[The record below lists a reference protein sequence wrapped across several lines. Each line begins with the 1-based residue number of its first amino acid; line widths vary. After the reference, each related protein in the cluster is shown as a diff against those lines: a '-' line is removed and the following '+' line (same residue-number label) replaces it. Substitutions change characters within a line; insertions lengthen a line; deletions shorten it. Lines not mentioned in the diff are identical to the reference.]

1 MKKTLDYIDQ
11 LAALKGWET
20 DYQIAKGLGIKTPTM
35 TRYRRH
41 GGTLDNDTAWK
52 VAEGLGIDAV
62 EIIAAAEIE
71 RAERSENAEKAA
83 IWKARFQA
91 VTAHVAGVL
100 GLIALPYLIRATD
113 QLCILCQIADRG
125 RRTQAKRQLA

>member
-1 MKKTLDYIDQ
+1 MNKTLDYIDQ

-52 VAEGLGIDAV
+52 VAEGLGIDAM

-71 RAERSENAEKAA
+71 RAERADNTEKAA
-83 IWKARFQA
+83 VWKRRFQA
-91 VTAHVAGVL
+91 VSHSAATIF
-100 GLIALPYLIRATD
+100 GLIALPYGIWLTD
-113 QLCILCQIADRG
+113 RLCILCSIEDRPG
-125 RRTQAKRQLA
+125 LKRQVA

>member
-11 LAALKGWET
+11 LAALKGWDT

-52 VAEGLGIDAV
+52 VAEGLGIDAM

-71 RAERSENAEKAA
+71 RAERADNTEKAA
-83 IWKARFQA
+83 VWKRRFQA
-91 VTAHVAGVL
+91 VSHSAATIL
-100 GLIALPYLIRATD
+100 GIIALPYGIWLADR
-113 QLCILCQIADRG
+113 LCILC
-125 RRTQAKRQLA
+125 

>member
-52 VAEGLGIDAV
+52 VAEGLGIDAM

-71 RAERSENAEKAA
+71 RAERADNTEKAA
-83 IWKARFQA
+83 VWKRRFQA
-91 VTAHVAGVL
+91 VSHSAATIF
-100 GLIALPYLIRATD
+100 GLIALPYGIWLTD
-113 QLCILCQIADRG
+113 RLCILC
-125 RRTQAKRQLA
+125 